1 MFSHIGPDSY
11 YKTLYSSSTSSAP
24 LQYLNPDPTSCPSC
38 CSDFA
43 NLGGTTQLTSLIDG
57 KTVFVE
63 MNDLLVHCQMN
74 SFVGFEILYLSL
86 VKSGAEAIIFGAL
99 YGTPGLVSNLVS
111 TTVQKQVL
119 KDVLSSPIP
128 LLEVGEPTS
137 TLLLEL
143 DYDGTTYHVEF
154 TYDDN
159 EYLEVYKSWFAVPFK
174 LAVYLIVFACMNR
187 CWGHGIRFTSKTSYV
202 PALTTKNLVV
212 ILGAIQVFSLVL
224 NTATNGLAYFDAHS
238 SGWSFLSVGRL
249 CPAMGMCSSWLVARL
264 WKSRTGHT
272 FVDPCLN
279 HPKASFTIAVG
290 ALLFD
295 VITAVITLQHKNN
308 LRPIVAMVYM
318 MVMIGYMYLAAFFTY
333 SGLKVLRSL
342 SESDKPLKTMA
353 LYLLAT
359 AVTTLASLISFI
371 QLATGTWAESTTS
384 VFVMTGLYY
393 FGNMGM
399 TMCNLFIFA
408 DNVSVC
414 EVYSSTEIVPMP
426 ADGTF
431 LETENKRLAEKD
443 IENKKKIEDLKI
455 EQARAEK
462 TSEMTAQLLA
472 AEKTMREEKE
482 ILAKRLERE
491 KIFIASAL
499 HEIRNPLNCI
509 MLGIEYI
516 FTALFK
522 ELTPGLMEE
531 FRSIEKCAS
540 HQHLVLESI
549 LSLDKLLNGSQQL
562 RIHDFKPAMV
572 CSEVLAMTQRSV
584 NTGVEI
590 KVEKVNVLDE
600 YVMGAPTQLKL
611 MLLNLVTNACKFTIK
626 GTINIVLKKESES
639 NMDATFR
646 FSVSDTGP
654 GVPKALQAYIF
665 GMRQQSDGESGDDV
679 KGFGVGLSVA
689 SKLTSLMGG
698 ELVLASP
705 FGGAEGGSEFS
716 FVLSFKKSNRAPGS
730 LVESTES
737 SSGASSD
744 NQNPPTDL
752 LVLVVDDSEMNR
764 KLLKRKLTTGPFG
777 KLNWA
782 IDLATTGE
790 ETLKK
795 CGEED
800 GKEYA
805 VIIIDEFMAEAG
817 GTLLGTE
824 VTKLLRQ
831 RKRYEATV
839 IVGCT
844 GNCTDEDRSKSL
856 LAGQDI
862 FWGKPV
868 PASHKALDDITRAWS
883 GKRQTESRGEGFRT
897 VNSLGTA
904 KK

>member
-1 MFSHIGPDSY
+1 MFSHIGPDVY
-11 YKTLYSSSTSSAP
+11 YTTPYSSSASSAP
-24 LQYLNPDPTSCPSC
+24 LKYLKPSPESCPTC

-43 NLGGTTQLTSLIDG
+43 STSGSSQLTALVVS
-57 KTVFVE
+57 KTVFLE
-63 MNDLLVHCQMN
+63 MNDLLVYCQIN
-74 SFVGFEILYLSL
+74 TFIGLETLYLSL
-86 VKSGAEAIIFGAL
+86 VNSGAKAIIHGAL

-111 TTVQKQVL
+111 TSVEKQIL
-119 KDVLSSPIP
+119 KNVLSSPIP
-128 LLEVGEPTS
+128 LIGVGESAS
-137 TLLLEL
+137 TFLLGL
-143 DYDGTTYHVEF
+143 DYQGTTHHVEF
-154 TYDDN
+154 LYDDN
-159 EYLEVYKSWFAVPFK
+159 EYQEFYKSWCAVPFK
-174 LAVYLIVFACMNR
+174 LAVYIIVFACMNR
-187 CWGHGIRFTSKTSYV
+187 CMSHGLSFTSKTSYL

-212 ILGAIQVFSLVL
+212 VLGAIQVFSLVM
-224 NTATNGLAYFDAHS
+224 NTATNGLAYFDANS

-249 CPAMGMCSSWLVARL
+249 CPVMGMCSSWLVARL

-279 HPKASFTIAVG
+279 HPKASFVIPVG
-290 ALLFD
+290 AFFID
-295 VITAVITLQHKNN
+295 VITMIVTLQHKNN
-308 LRPIVAMVYM
+308 LRPMVALIYMIVMF
-318 MVMIGYMYLAAFFTY
+318 GYIYLAVFFAY

-359 AVTTLASLISFI
+359 AVTTLASLIAFV
-371 QLATGTWAESTTS
+371 QLATGKWATSTTS

-414 EVYSSTEIVPMP
+414 EVYGSSEIVPMP
-426 ADGTF
+426 VDGTF

-443 IENKKKIEDLKI
+443 VENKKKIEDLKI
-455 EQARAEK
+455 EQARAKENSELTAKLLATEK
-462 TSEMTAQLLA
+462 TGREEKGLLA
-472 AEKTMREEKE
+472 A
-482 ILAKRLERE
+482 RLERE

-540 HQHLVLESI
+540 HQQLVLESI
-549 LSLDKLLNGSQQL
+549 LSLDKLLNGSQKLHIQ
-562 RIHDFKPAMV
+562 DFKPAKV
-572 CSEVLAMTQRSV
+572 CSEVLVMTQRSV
-584 NTGVEI
+584 KTGVVI
-590 KVEKVNVLDE
+590 KFEELNVLDE

-611 MLLNLVTNACKFTIK
+611 MLLNLVTNASKFTVE
-626 GTINIVLKKESES
+626 GTINIILEKVSETEI
-639 NMDATFR
+639 DATYR

-665 GMRQQSDGESGDDV
+665 GMRQQSHDESGDA

-698 ELVLASP
+698 ELNLESP
-705 FGGAEGGSEFS
+705 LSGGDGGGSEFS
-716 FVLSFKKSNRAPGS
+716 FILSFKKSNRAPGS

-737 SSGASSD
+737 SSGNSSD
-744 NQNPPTDL
+744 IPNPPTGL
-752 LVLVVDDSEMNR
+752 FVLIADDSEMNR
-764 KLLKRKLTTGPFG
+764 KLLKRTLTTGPFK
-777 KLNWA
+777 KLSWTV
-782 IDLATTGE
+782 DLAASGE
-790 ETLKK
+790 ETLEM
-795 CGEED
+795 CGEEE
-800 GKEYA
+800 GKKYD
-805 VIIIDEFMAEAG
+805 VIIIDEFMVEGG

-824 VTKLLRQ
+824 VTKQLRQ
-831 RKRYEATV
+831 RKKYQAAV

-844 GNCTDEDRSKSL
+844 GNCADEDLAKSL
-856 LAGQDI
+856 ESGQDV

-868 PASHKALDDITRAWS
+868 PPADKALDDISRAWM
-883 GKRQTESRGEGFRT
+883 GKNQKKNREGGSARW
-897 VNSLGTA
+897 VNSKG
-904 KK
+904 